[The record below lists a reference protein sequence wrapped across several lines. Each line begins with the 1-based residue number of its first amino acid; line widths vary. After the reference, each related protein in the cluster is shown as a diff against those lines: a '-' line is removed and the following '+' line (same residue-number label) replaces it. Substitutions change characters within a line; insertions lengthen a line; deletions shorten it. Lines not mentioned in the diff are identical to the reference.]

1 LNLQTQEMLTI
12 SSSDFS
18 YGFGILGG
26 AISMALLDQASSTIA
41 NCTFT
46 SNIATVSSVSKSG
59 LGGAIYI
66 DNTKLLSGTVRIH
79 RNTYFLS
86 NSANQGGAIYFSSTS
101 GSLGVFL
108 EQVHLEN
115 NIASSK
121 GHMIA
126 DEFQ

>member
-1 LNLQTQEMLTI
+1 
-12 SSSDFS
+12 
-18 YGFGILGG
+18 
-26 AISMALLDQASSTIA
+26 MALLDQASSTIA